1 MNKDVRT
8 VGLPDEAVPLDS
20 IEPFH
25 FANHS
30 ASFQKDNC
38 TLGIHAC
45 YGMEVRQECWRRGG
59 LRRKRLSYFFGP
71 ACPRRLI
78 LSPVGVVAL
87 EQAECCPS
95 TQTLKFR
102 K

>member
-8 VGLPDEAVPLDS
+8 VSLPDEAVPLDF

-25 FANHS
+25 LANHS

-45 YGMEVRQECWRRGG
+45 DGVE
-59 LRRKRLSYFFGP
+59 LRRL
-71 ACPRRLI
+71 AQEAT
-78 LSPVGVVAL
+78 VVL
-87 EQAECCPS
+87 LQPNLFED
-95 TQTLKFR
+95 
-102 K
+102 